1 MKYFIHKSL
10 VFLKEALSERGEAS
24 AKRLVLFWLLILFT
38 AELIVNAIGKQRVL
52 DTTLQEQLFDALTGA
67 FLAVT
72 GVGLYNSYKDIKFKQ
87 ADSNK
92 AVGAPTPPPDTV
104 ITDKPA
110 A

>member
-1 MKYFIHKSL
+1 MKQFI
-10 VFLKEALSERGEAS
+10 KESLSERGEPS
-24 AKRLVLFWLLILFT
+24 MKRLVLLWFVMLFT
-38 AELIVNAIGKQRVL
+38 GELVVNAVGKQRVL
-52 DTTLQEQLFDALTGA
+52 DAMLQNQLFEAMAGA

-92 AVGAPTPPPDTV
+92 AVGAPTPPPETV
-104 ITDKPA
+104 VTEKPA